1 MLQHLRIQNYAIIEK
16 VEINFEKALNIITG
30 ETGAGKSILLGALS
44 ILLGDRFDKNALYNE
59 NQKCI
64 IEAEFDIQ
72 SLNLKAFFE
81 RYELDYDDICS
92 LRREVNAS
100 GRSRSFINDTPVNL
114 KTIRAL
120 TAFCP
125 ELVRS
130 PPIKTL
136 SDLNKS

>member
-1 MLQHLRIQNYAIIEK
+1 M
-16 VEINFEKALNIITG
+16 NIITG

-44 ILLGDRFDKNALYNE
+44 ILLGDRFDKNALYDE

-72 SLNLKAFFE
+72 SLNLKLSLK
-81 RYELDYDDICS
+81 ELDYDDICS

-114 KTIRAL
+114 KPL
-120 TAFCP
+120 
-125 ELVRS
+125 EL
-130 PPIKTL
+130 
-136 SDLNKS
+136 